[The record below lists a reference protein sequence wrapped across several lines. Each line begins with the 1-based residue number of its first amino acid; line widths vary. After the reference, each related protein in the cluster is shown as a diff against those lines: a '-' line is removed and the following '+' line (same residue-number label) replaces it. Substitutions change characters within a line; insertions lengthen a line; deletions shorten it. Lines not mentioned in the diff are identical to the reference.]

1 MKFLSK
7 RAIGMALAGV
17 MAVSA
22 LSGCTGAKKTASSGG
37 EVTYWVALDPLVS
50 QSVNNF
56 GETPIGKA
64 LSERTGVNVKWI
76 HPAQG
81 QGGEKFNLMV
91 ASNDLTDIVGDTQS
105 MMEGAAT
112 VEAVSLSQS
121 LKYAV
126 IIVSTV
132 PILLVYPFMQKYF
145 VKGVMIGSVKG

>member
-56 GETPIGKA
+56 GETPIGKE
-64 LSERTGVNVKWI
+64 LSERTGVNVK
-76 HPAQG
+76 
-81 QGGEKFNLMV
+81 
-91 ASNDLTDIVGDTQS
+91 
-105 MMEGAAT
+105 
-112 VEAVSLSQS
+112 
-121 LKYAV
+121 
-126 IIVSTV
+126 
-132 PILLVYPFMQKYF
+132 
-145 VKGVMIGSVKG
+145 